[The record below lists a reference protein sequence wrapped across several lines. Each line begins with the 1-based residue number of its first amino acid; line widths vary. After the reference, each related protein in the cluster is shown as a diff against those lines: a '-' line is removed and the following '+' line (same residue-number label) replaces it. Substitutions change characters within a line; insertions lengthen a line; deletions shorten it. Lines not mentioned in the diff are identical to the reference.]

1 MSKKQR
7 ARRRPLG
14 GAPEHAEHGE
24 HSSNERWLVTYADM
38 ITLLMVLFI
47 VMFSMSAVDSKKF
60 AQLASALSASF
71 GGHSV
76 ALSGFASPIDGH
88 PDNVAVIADDPG
100 ADPQLSR
107 QVQEAMTVKKDA
119 PTGTEG
125 RAHASVDAR
134 AAEVEVK
141 NLREVQRK
149 ITAALK
155 ARHLEDSV
163 RFHFDERGLVVTV
176 VTSAVIFAGDRA
188 ELLTD
193 GRAIV
198 DAVAP
203 ALRPLPN
210 KVQVDGHTNQLPV
223 PTIIYPS
230 AWELST
236 ARAAAVVRRLDV
248 DGVAKKRLAAA
259 GFADTRPLLP
269 PTDPRSV
276 TMNRRVDIVV
286 LSTLPP
292 QQASLLPSAAG

>member
-76 ALSGFASPIDGH
+76 ALSGFASPIAGH
-88 PDNVAVIADDPG
+88 PDNVGVIADDPG

-134 AAEVEVK
+134 
-141 NLREVQRK
+141 
-149 ITAALK
+149 
-155 ARHLEDSV
+155 
-163 RFHFDERGLVVTV
+163 
-176 VTSAVIFAGDRA
+176 
-188 ELLTD
+188 
-193 GRAIV
+193 
-198 DAVAP
+198 
-203 ALRPLPN
+203 
-210 KVQVDGHTNQLPV
+210 
-223 PTIIYPS
+223 
-230 AWELST
+230 
-236 ARAAAVVRRLDV
+236 
-248 DGVAKKRLAAA
+248 
-259 GFADTRPLLP
+259 
-269 PTDPRSV
+269 
-276 TMNRRVDIVV
+276 
-286 LSTLPP
+286 
-292 QQASLLPSAAG
+292 